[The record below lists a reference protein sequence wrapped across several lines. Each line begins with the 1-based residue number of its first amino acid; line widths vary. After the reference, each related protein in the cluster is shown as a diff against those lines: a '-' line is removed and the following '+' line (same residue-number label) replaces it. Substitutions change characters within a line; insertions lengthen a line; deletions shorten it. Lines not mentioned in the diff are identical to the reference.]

1 MLIIGGRRVGTIGF
15 GTAQLAFTEVSFDQA
30 VGTFRAALDGGT
42 DGERC
47 PQEYRSEPCASRHR

>member
-15 GTAQLAFTEVSFDQA
+15 GTAQLAFTEVSLDQA
-30 VGTFRAALDGGT
+30 VATFGAALDSGI

-47 PQEYRSEPCASRHR
+47 PQGVQKQPCALRRC